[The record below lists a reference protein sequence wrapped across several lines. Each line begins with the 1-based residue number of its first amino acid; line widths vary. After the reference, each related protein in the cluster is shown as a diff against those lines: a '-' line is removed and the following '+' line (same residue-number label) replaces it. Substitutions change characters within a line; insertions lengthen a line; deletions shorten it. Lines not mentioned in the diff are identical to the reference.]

1 LLKNRGLIGVIISE
15 AEGFYQ
21 QRLLKGIISRCFSLN
36 YDVAIFTTFRDRG
49 LPEYVIGEKNI
60 YNLINFDH
68 FDGILV
74 APLMMGI
81 PNLIHDLGYMLMKN
95 CKCPVL
101 YIDHPDAGF
110 PGIYTNDSVSI
121 EKIVDHLIEHHG
133 YTDIYCLAGDPGT
146 GSTVS
151 RVKGYKDSLLKHG
164 IPVDE
169 SRISYEGDFWYT
181 GGERL
186 AGKILRGEIAK
197 PQAVVCISD
206 YMAIGLVNELMK
218 NGVQVP
224 EDIAVTGFD
233 AAEEAASCFPSIT
246 TCLPPVFQTGVDAVS
261 RLVQKITGV
270 MPEPC
275 GKTEGT
281 LEIGLS
287 CGCRDIDVSQRTVI
301 RSLKKKIDDFR
312 DMMDSYMS
320 EALTTATGFEDSLVK
335 FYHYL
340 YLIEGYSDYYMCLCE
355 NWDGSADNYSAEPP
369 GCLVEGYTDKMHMVL
384 AAEGTEY
391 VHSDYLFDTKDMLP
405 DIWRKREKPK
415 AYYFT
420 PLHFNERCL
429 GYSVLTYGD
438 RVDVFDTTYRFWS
451 RNVMNALEYNRVHKK
466 LYRASFRDVLTG
478 VYNRSGIEQKV
489 SMMLK
494 ESNGDDKRLMV
505 CMADLDGLK
514 EINDN
519 YGHLEGDNAL
529 TIVAGAIQSCC
540 RSSEVC
546 ARIGGDE
553 FVVVGYDDYDDGH
566 AMEFIENV
574 MKYIEG
580 YNKTSNKPYK
590 ISLSIGGT
598 LNLYDRDVRMDDLID
613 KADRL
618 MYIEKLRKKT
628 G

>member
-1 LLKNRGLIGVIISE
+1 MLKNRGLIGVIISE

-21 QRLLKGIISRCFSLN
+21 QRLLKGIISRCYCLD
-36 YDVAIFTTFRDRG
+36 YDVAIFTTFRDRA
-49 LPEYVIGEKNI
+49 LPEYITGEKNI
-60 YNLINFDH
+60 YNLINFDV

-74 APLMMGI
+74 APLLMGI
-81 PNLIHDLGYMLMKN
+81 PNLIHDLGYMLKEK
-95 CKCPVL
+95 CRCPVL
-101 YIDHPDAGF
+101 YIDHPAANF
-110 PGIYTNDSVSI
+110 PGIYTNDSVII
-121 EKIVDHLIEHHG
+121 EKLVDHLIDHHG
-133 YTDIYCLAGDPGT
+133 YTDIFCLAANPQD

-151 RVKGYKDSLLKHG
+151 RVRGYKDSLKKHG
-164 IPVDE
+164 ITVDE
-169 SRISYEGDFWYT
+169 SKISYDGDFWYT

-186 AGKILRGEIAK
+186 AGRIIRGEIAR

-206 YMAIGLVNELMK
+206 YMAIGLVNELIK
-218 NGVQVP
+218 NGIRVP

-233 AAEEAASCFPSIT
+233 AAEEAASCIPSIT
-246 TCLPPVFQTGVDAVS
+246 TCLPSVFQTGVDAVS
-261 RLVQKITGV
+261 QLVQKITGV
-270 MPEPC
+270 MPEPWE
-275 GKTEGT
+275 KTEGT

-287 CGCRDIDVSQRTVI
+287 CGCREANVSQRSVI
-301 RSLKKKIDDFR
+301 RSLRKKIDDFR

-320 EALTTATGFEDSLVK
+320 EALTNAAGFEDSLAK
-335 FYHYL
+335 FCHYL
-340 YLIEGYSDYYMCLCE
+340 YLIDGYSDYYMCLCE
-355 NWDGSADNYSAEPP
+355 NWDGSADNYSTESAY
-369 GCLVEGYTDKMHMVL
+369 CLTEGYTKRMHMVL
-384 AAEGTEY
+384 AAENREFI
-391 VHSDYLFDTKDMLP
+391 HSDYFFDTRDMLP
-405 DIWRKREKPK
+405 DIWKKREKPK
-415 AYYFT
+415 AYFFT

-438 RVDVFDTTYRFWS
+438 KVDVFDTSYRFWS

-494 ESNGDDKRLMV
+494 ENYGAFKRLMV

-540 RSSEVC
+540 SSNEVC

-553 FVVVGYDDYDDGH
+553 FMIVGYDEYKDDY
-566 AMEFIENV
+566 AMVFIDKV
-574 MKYIEG
+574 MKYIEN
-580 YNKTSNKPYK
+580 YNKTSNKPYQ

-598 LNLYDRDVRMDDLID
+598 LNSYGSGSKIHDMLD

-618 MYIEKLRKKT
+618 MYMEKLRKKT